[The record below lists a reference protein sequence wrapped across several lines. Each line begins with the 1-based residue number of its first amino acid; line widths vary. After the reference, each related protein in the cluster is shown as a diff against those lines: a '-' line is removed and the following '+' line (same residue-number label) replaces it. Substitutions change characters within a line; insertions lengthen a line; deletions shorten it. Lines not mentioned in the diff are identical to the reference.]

1 VYMCACMQYD
11 FNMMFFNSGIIIFI
25 VSIVIVALKLLV
37 CVSKSIQLVKNFA
50 AVLQF

>member
-1 VYMCACMQYD
+1 MYMCACMQYD